1 MGLDLRGVLP
11 LIRLCITCII
21 TTYYQYSHY
30 GDFTRTMGWEQA
42 NTHYEDSNRWEE
54 PQRSSSDESEESE
67 PEPPPPSVIRRKVS
81 FADAFGLELVS
92 VKEFDSTAETGP
104 NGLERLL
111 GVEAREENYYLSSL
125 FTVPSS
131 DEELSLLLQQNK
143 LELESIELMPGST
156 TIRGIIQVLNL
167 SYQKAVYVRTTL
179 DRWQTHFDLLAE
191 YIPGSSDGQTDRFSF
206 RLTLVPPFQTDGA
219 RVEFCLRYESS
230 AGTFWAN
237 NGGTNY
243 VLFCH
248 QKGGRELK
256 EKEGEKERDTEE
268 NYPEK
273 KSCLKG
279 RRKWSNAE
287 LKSTGSSS
295 DLSEP
300 ESSKSEKSEEE
311 KTQNEAV
318 VKACH
323 KTLAERRNRRRAAR
337 LARVQDYL
345 SQRQTEVQKMERDLN
360 MAIPA
365 SQLSTPVELDTSE
378 VSLVHR
384 RKDQDTPPILTYHQ
398 IPLLSLDWG
407 KNTTPLTHTN
417 TPKIYS
423 GASPDMPEKQLTEE
437 ESSGSS
443 TNAWEAFLKG
453 TGSSD
458 THANALDQECLLC
471 MTSFPSHNECNMS
484 TPWEKVLSESLQSPL
499 TSGNR
504 SLRCFSPEETLES
517 DPAEKWQDFKPCHA
531 KEKALGNK
539 HTEKPGITTET
550 HIVQESELVWVQP
563 GTKTQDGLTYREKSF
578 SEDASFP
585 ESKNSVQIVDATESQ
600 DSKGEHRVSPEEC
613 VGNPNYSAPE
623 DDVKGDSDK
632 MVSTTLT
639 FREIKDEP
647 FTDRQTGTGG
657 SLERLCRDENR
668 ELKWVKE
675 HIRKENE
682 IAVEIKVKISC
693 NEYPGDLTEGLESRC
708 QEESEEPSQLRN
720 QSMEMISASKS
731 MVFDEEEFNRVIEWT
746 DTEASKSQKEEEIG
760 WHKPEKERLAEKSE
774 TMSSVAVDKYIADRE
789 HEISSIAKMEGQEEQ
804 YEVDETVQGRK
815 GGGDACKDLITCK
828 DPHKTH
834 STTDTCTNA
843 STHSV
848 TSHSSDPSGLFGCTE
863 SVSEG
868 GPLLFSGSFGET
880 LRYRAAQGLQ
890 DLQDPE
896 AESPAPLSKTATPSG
911 STVSGRLLEWW
922 VEFCSLRHISK
933 ALLYTILFLIFIT
946 AYLHD
951 LPVCLGIYLL
961 SACWWCGQ
969 SMKKRVAAADGV
981 D

>member
-1 MGLDLRGVLP
+1 MSAEESGLSVASYCTETPTLSAWVQHKSKEEEEKDEEH
-11 LIRLCITCII
+11 
-21 TTYYQYSHY
+21 S
-30 GDFTRTMGWEQA
+30 
-42 NTHYEDSNRWEE
+42 EDSNRREE
-54 PQRSSSDESEESE
+54 PQRSSSDESEDSE

-92 VKEFDSTAETGP
+92 VKEFDSRAETGP
-104 NGLERLL
+104 DGLERLL

-131 DEELSLLLQQNK
+131 DEELSLLLQQKK
-143 LELESIELMPGST
+143 LELESIELLPGST

-167 SYQKAVYVRTTL
+167 SYHKAVYVRTTL

-206 RLTLVPPFQTDGA
+206 RLTLVPPFQAEGA

-268 NYPEK
+268 NNYKEK

-287 LKSTGSSS
+287 LKSTNSSS
-295 DLSEP
+295 DLSDP

-318 VKACH
+318 LKACR

-337 LARVQDYL
+337 LARVQDYF
-345 SQRQTEVQKMERDLN
+345 SQRQTEVQKTERDLN

-365 SQLSTPVELDTSE
+365 SQLSTPVELDTSG

-398 IPLLSLDWG
+398 IPLLSFDWG
-407 KNTTPLTHTN
+407 KHTTPLTHTN

-443 TNAWEAFLKG
+443 TDAWEALLKG
-453 TGSSD
+453 TDSSD

-471 MTSFPSHNECNMS
+471 MSSLPSHNECNTS
-484 TPWEKVLSESLQSPL
+484 TPGEKVLSENLQSPL
-499 TSGNR
+499 TIGNR

-531 KEKALGNK
+531 KEEALGNK
-539 HTEKPGITTET
+539 HTEKPGFTPET
-550 HIVQESELVWVQP
+550 YIVQESELVWVQP
-563 GTKTQDGLTYREKSF
+563 GTETKDGLTYREKSF

-585 ESKNSVQIVDATESQ
+585 ESNPVQIVDVTECQ
-600 DSKGEHRVSPEEC
+600 DSKQEHRVSPEEC
-613 VGNPNYSAPE
+613 VGNPNYSASE

-632 MVSTTLT
+632 MVNNTLT
-639 FREIKDEP
+639 FREIKDKP
-647 FTDRQTGTGG
+647 FTDRQTGTEG

-668 ELKWVKE
+668 ELKRVEE

-693 NEYPGDLTEGLESRC
+693 SEYPGDLTEGLESSR
-708 QEESEEPSQLRN
+708 QEDSEESSQLRN
-720 QSMEMISASKS
+720 QSTEMISASNS
-731 MVFDEEEFNRVIEWT
+731 VVFDDDEFNRVIEWS
-746 DTEASKSQKEEEIG
+746 DTEASKSQKEEEIAF
-760 WHKPEKERLAEKSE
+760 HKPEKERLAEKSE
-774 TMSSVAVDKYIADRE
+774 TTSSVAVDKDIADRE
-789 HEISSIAKMEGQEEQ
+789 HEISSIAKMEGQEGS
-804 YEVDETVQGRK
+804 YEVDEIIHEKK
-815 GGGDACKDLITCK
+815 GGGDVCKDLITCK
-828 DPHKTH
+828 NPRKTH

-868 GPLLFSGSFGET
+868 GSLLFSGSFGET
-880 LRYRAAQGLQ
+880 LRHRAAQGLQ
-890 DLQDPE
+890 DPE
-896 AESPAPLSKTATPSG
+896 AEYPAPLSKTATPSG
-911 STVSGRLLEWW
+911 STMSSRLLEWW
-922 VEFCSLRHISK
+922 AEFCSLRHIAK

-969 SMKKRVAAADGV
+969 SMKKRIAAADSV

>member
-1 MGLDLRGVLP
+1 MSAEEPGPSVASYCTETPTLSVWVQHKSKEEEEKDV
-11 LIRLCITCII
+11 
-21 TTYYQYSHY
+21 
-30 GDFTRTMGWEQA
+30 E
-42 NTHYEDSNRWEE
+42 HYEESNRREE
-54 PQRSSSDESEESE
+54 PQRSSSDECEESE
-67 PEPPPPSVIRRKVS
+67 PEPLPPSVIRRKVS

-92 VKEFDSTAETGP
+92 VKEFDSRAETGP
-104 NGLERLL
+104 DGLERLL

-125 FTVPSS
+125 FAVPSS

-143 LELESIELMPGST
+143 LELESIELLPGST

-167 SYQKAVYVRTTL
+167 SYHKAVYVRTTM

-191 YIPGSSDGQTDRFSF
+191 YLPGSSDGQTDRFSF
-206 RLTLVPPFQTDGA
+206 RLTLVPPFQADGA
-219 RVEFCLRYESS
+219 RVEFCLRYECS

-268 NYPEK
+268 NNYKEK
-273 KSCLKG
+273 KSCLKC
-279 RRKWSNAE
+279 RRKWSSAE

-295 DLSEP
+295 DFSEP

-318 VKACH
+318 VEVCR
-323 KTLAERRNRRRAAR
+323 KTLVERRNRRRAAR
-337 LARVQDYL
+337 MARVQDFF
-345 SQRQTEVQKMERDLN
+345 SQRQTEIQKMERDLN

-365 SQLSTPVELDTSE
+365 SQLSTPVELDTSG

-384 RKDQDTPPILTYHQ
+384 RKDQATPPILTYHQ

-423 GASPDMPEKQLTEE
+423 GAGDIPEKQLTEE

-443 TNAWEAFLKG
+443 TDAWEAFLKG
-453 TGSSD
+453 TDSSD

-471 MTSFPSHNECNMS
+471 MTSLPSHNECNTS
-484 TPWEKVLSESLQSPL
+484 SPGEKVLSANLQSPP
-499 TSGNR
+499 TIGDR

-517 DPAEKWQDFKPCHA
+517 DPAEKRQDLKSCHA
-531 KEKALGNK
+531 KEEALGNK
-539 HTEKPGITTET
+539 HTEKPGITPET
-550 HIVQESELVWVQP
+550 HIVQESELVWVQA
-563 GTKTQDGLTYREKSF
+563 GTETQDGLEYREKSF
-578 SEDASFP
+578 SEYASIP
-585 ESKNSVQIVDATESQ
+585 ESNLVQIVDATGFHSGSQ
-600 DSKGEHRVSPEEC
+600 DSKREHRVSPEEC

-623 DDVKGDSDK
+623 NDVKGDSDK
-632 MVSTTLT
+632 MVNNTLT
-639 FREIKDEP
+639 FREIKDKP

-657 SLERLCRDENR
+657 SLETLCGDKNK
-668 ELKWVKE
+668 ELKWLKE
-675 HIRKENE
+675 HIRKGNE
-682 IAVEIKVKISC
+682 IAVETKVKISC
-693 NEYPGDLTEGLESRC
+693 NEYPGDLTEGLESRR
-708 QEESEEPSQLRN
+708 QEENEEPSQMRN
-720 QSMEMISASKS
+720 QSMEMTSASKS
-731 MVFDEEEFNRVIEWT
+731 LVFDEDEFNRVIEWS
-746 DTEASKSQKEEEIG
+746 DTEASKSQKEEEIMC
-760 WHKPEKERLAEKSE
+760 HKPEKEQLAEKSE
-774 TMSSVAVDKYIADRE
+774 TMSSVAANKDIADRG
-789 HEISSIAKMEGQEEQ
+789 HEISLIAKMEGQEEP
-804 YEVDETVQGRK
+804 YEVDEVIHGRK
-815 GGGDACKDLITCK
+815 GDGDACKDLITYK
-828 DPHKTH
+828 DPRKTH
-834 STTDTCTNA
+834 STSDTYINT

-848 TSHSSDPSGLFGCTE
+848 TSHSSDPSGLFGCME

-868 GPLLFSGSFGET
+868 GPLFFSGSFGET
-880 LRYRAAQGLQ
+880 LRHRAAQGLQ

-896 AESPAPLSKTATPSG
+896 AEYPAPLSKTATPSG
-911 STVSGRLLEWW
+911 STMSSRLLEWW
-922 VEFCSLRHISK
+922 AEFCSLRHISK
-933 ALLYTILFLIFIT
+933 ALLYTIFFLIFIT

-969 SMKKRVAAADGV
+969 NMKKRVAAV
-981 D
+981 DSVD